1 MLRTTT
7 TVSGAPR
14 KQDRVIDGSSRELPE
29 NMHLTRLLTPSC
41 TVIKHPMD
49 LGTVLK
55 KVKAQQ
61 YKEKKA
67 FKADLD
73 LIWDNC
79 LLYNT
84 LPVSVR
90 SSNMCWQ
97 KRTCA

>member
-1 MLRTTT
+1 
-7 TVSGAPR
+7 
-14 KQDRVIDGSSRELPE
+14 
-29 NMHLTRLLTPSC
+29 
-41 TVIKHPMD
+41 MD

-61 YKEKKA
+61 YKDKSS

-84 LPVSVR
+84 LPVSDT
-90 SSNMCWQ
+90 
-97 KRTCA
+97 KRVWILAAS